1 MYVFFRD
8 SSRLYLQH
16 NPFWRGI
23 LEKKCGDLVIYTA
36 FIFFT
41 DSVFIILCPFQLSTF
56 FGLFWLMNHEACP
69 KLIMADHHFVP
80 FFLCLVAIYSK
91 YPFLSWDR
99 LKEQKVM
106 HVAYNISSVVEFQK
120 WWVLKS
126 KLFGQESMCHQE
138 KIFKKILW
146 VMTVCQKVPKSYFQ
160 SQFWMSKINRIFS
173 KKKLSKNINL
183 GNHYLL
189 KTFWSRFYIVI
200 LGMTFF

>member
-1 MYVFFRD
+1 MY
-8 SSRLYLQH
+8 SSETQVDCTC
-16 NPFWRGI
+16 NTI
-23 LEKKCGDLVIYTA
+23 LFEGTFLKKKCPDLVIYTA

-126 KLFGQESMCHQE
+126 KLFAQKSTSSKE
-138 KIFKKILW
+138 ILIPTTLNYLW
-146 VMTVCQKVPKSYFQ
+146 SSVV
-160 SQFWMSKINRIFS
+160 
-173 KKKLSKNINL
+173 SKNQS
-183 GNHYLL
+183 
-189 KTFWSRFYIVI
+189 F
-200 LGMTFF
+200 